1 MGLRIQNNIAALNA
15 HRNLQISDMG
25 LSKSLERLSSGYRI
39 NRAADDA
46 AGLAISSAF
55 RADIASFKVASR
67 NASEASSMLQVAE
80 GAAEQIQNMLVRLKE
95 LATQAASANAG
106 ANVDKINAE
115 KTQLLAE
122 IEKIAQS
129 TEYADT
135 ALVNG
140 TYGVAIAG
148 TGADIT
154 AAQGFDSLT
163 GMKQGYTYVLTVADT
178 AGGVADITIAAYNAA
193 GTASGSQTVHDASI
207 PAAGSTSAVSFAA
220 LGVELKINSG
230 ISEGIAGGVDGTVE
244 AAATGNATFQ
254 VGAENNAHNQI
265 SISLGDLTQAG
276 LGISTIDLSSAANA
290 LTAMDTIDTA
300 IGTLNGVRGNIG
312 AYMNQ
317 LSYHSANLSITIENV
332 TAAESTIR
340 DVDMAAEMT
349 TFTKNQILLQ
359 AGTAMLAQANM
370 APQNLLSLFG

>member
-300 IGTLNGVRGNIG
+300 IGTLNGIRGNIG